1 MRKTCDRSPLG
12 IVAAVGELIAAFPS
26 PKLEEAY
33 RVEVTLLPDTVVV
46 EVGRSPLECSSHS
59 DETKRL
65 AGICEC
71 RGVVQTPQDWARP
84 PRHSGG
90 R

>member
-1 MRKTCDRSPLG
+1 MHEASPTPKIADHDTSKEFNQSMNRAGEYERGGPYMRKTCDRSPLS

-46 EVGRSPLECSSHS
+46 EV
-59 DETKRL
+59 
-65 AGICEC
+65 
-71 RGVVQTPQDWARP
+71 
-84 PRHSGG
+84 
-90 R
+90 